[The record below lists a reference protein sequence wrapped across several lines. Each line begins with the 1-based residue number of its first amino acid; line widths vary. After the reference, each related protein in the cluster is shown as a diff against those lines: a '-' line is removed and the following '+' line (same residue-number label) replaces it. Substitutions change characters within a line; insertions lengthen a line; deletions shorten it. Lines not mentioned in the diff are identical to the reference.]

1 MNKFILGLTLF
12 SIVLLNS
19 CVSKKVVY
27 IQDMQPDSE
36 YPIAEAPALRLQKN
50 DRISILVSA
59 KSLELA
65 APFNTVAGAYKVG
78 VDGSVETGASQSANA
93 QGYLI
98 DGQGNVSFPV
108 LGNLYVEG
116 LTLEEVRDLI
126 KDKLTKGRLI
136 NDPIV
141 KVEMLNFKI
150 SIMGAVGSQRVLE
163 VPDGRITLLE
173 AITRVG
179 GLTANA
185 TSDKISVIREE
196 NGVRRKI
203 ITNIQSQEIF
213 NSPAYYLKQND
224 IVYVEPRSAEVTP
237 KEDRFWKIF
246 GLGMGA
252 TGIIISVLTLL
263 KVSK

>member
-27 IQDMQPDSE
+27 LQDMQPDSE

-50 DRISILVSA
+50 DRISIQVSA

-78 VDGSVETGASQSANA
+78 VDGNVTTGVDQSANT

-98 DGQGNVSFPV
+98 DGQGDVSFPV
-108 LGNLYVEG
+108 LGNLHVEG
-116 LTLEEVRDLI
+116 LTLEEVRDLVRN
-126 KDKLTKGRLI
+126 RLI
-136 NDPIV
+136 NDRLISEPIV
-141 KVEMLNFKI
+141 KVEILNFKI
-150 SIMGAVGSQRVLE
+150 SVTGAISSRVFD
-163 VPDGRITLLE
+163 VPDGRMSVLE
-173 AITRVG
+173 AITKAG
-179 GLTANA
+179 GLSPN
-185 TSDKISVIREE
+185 SSPDKITVIREE

-203 ITNIQSQEIF
+203 IANIQSQEIF

-237 KEDRFWKIF
+237 KEDRFWRIF